1 MVRHTAQETS
11 LMVQRIIGDDAAIG
25 IEDSEIT
32 DPMDPHSDDED
43 HKVEEAYAQ
52 ATV

>member
-1 MVRHTAQETS
+1 MVSHTAQERS
-11 LMVQRIIGDDAAIG
+11 VMMQRIIADDAAIG

-43 HKVEEAYAQ
+43 DEVEEAYAQ

>member
-11 LMVQRIIGDDAAIG
+11 LMVQQIIGDDAAIG
-25 IEDSEIT
+25 IEDAEIT
-32 DPMDPHSDDED
+32 DRMDPHSDDED
-43 HKVEEAYAQ
+43 DEVEEVYAQ